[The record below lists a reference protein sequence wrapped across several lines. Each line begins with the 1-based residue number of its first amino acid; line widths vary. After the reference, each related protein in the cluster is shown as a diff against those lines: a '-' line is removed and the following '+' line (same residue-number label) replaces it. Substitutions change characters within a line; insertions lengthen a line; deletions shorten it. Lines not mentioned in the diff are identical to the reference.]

1 MQIVKPDVGLLHP
14 GAMGAE
20 VGRALRSADPDRRV
34 VWASTGR
41 SEETRQRAEA
51 TGLDDVGTLEQMVDS
66 VGAIVSVCP
75 PGAALD
81 QAAAVADAGFTGQYL
96 DANAVS
102 PATARSIAELFG
114 DRATVIDGGIVGPPP
129 ARAGTTRL
137 YVSGDGAATAA
148 ELFAG
153 SDLEVRVVD
162 GGPGAASAVKMCF
175 AGWTKGTSALL
186 FALRSLAEAEGVTEA
201 LLGEWETSM
210 PDLIA
215 RSERSAATVGPKAWR
230 FEAEM
235 HEIADS
241 LAGAGLPDGFHRGAA
256 EVYRRMAGLKGRPS
270 TGDEAATLGEVMAA
284 LLTAD

>member
-1 MQIVKPDVGLLHP
+1 MQIVDTDIGLLHP

-20 VGRALRSADPDRRV
+20 IGRALLVAAPDRRV
-34 VWASTGR
+34 VWAGAGR
-41 SEETRQRAEA
+41 SAESRQRADSV
-51 TGLDDVGTLEQMVDS
+51 GLDDVDTLEAMVAS
-66 VGAIVSVCP
+66 VGVIVSVCP
-75 PGAALD
+75 PGAALE
-81 QAAAVADAGFTGQYL
+81 QARAVAATGFAGRYL

-102 PATARSIAELFG
+102 PATARSIAAAFG
-114 DRATVIDGGIVGPPP
+114 AEVSVIDGGIIGPPP
-129 ARAGTTRL
+129 TKAGTTRL
-137 YVSGDGAATAA
+137 HLSGDEAVGAS

-186 FALRSLAEAEGVTEA
+186 FALRAMAEAEGVTDA

-210 PDLIA
+210 PDLIV

-241 LAGAGLPDGFHRGAA
+241 LAGAGLPDGFHRAAA
-256 EVYRRMAGLKGRPS
+256 EIYQRMAGLKGRPA
-270 TGDEAATLGEVMAA
+270 TGAEATTLTEVMAT
-284 LLTAD
+284 LMEAD